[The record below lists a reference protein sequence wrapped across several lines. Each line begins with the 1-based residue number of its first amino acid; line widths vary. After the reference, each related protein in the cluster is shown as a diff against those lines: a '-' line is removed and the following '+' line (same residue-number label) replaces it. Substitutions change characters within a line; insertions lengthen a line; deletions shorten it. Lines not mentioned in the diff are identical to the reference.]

1 MNNEILIDNGRGR
14 FINRLNSFFKSLWKG
29 FKNSLTEKKHLYLSF
44 LLPVGIISIVF
55 AVLGMFPF
63 GTRSILTLDMD
74 GQYIYFFEQ
83 LRDIYTG
90 KESLFYTFERSLGG
104 EFLGYFTYYLA
115 SPLSFIVVLFPNSMV
130 TEAVMTMMIIKC
142 GLSGLTFSIFLE
154 KTRQKNTVGFIIFSV
169 MYALCSYATMFQFNT
184 MWIDA
189 LIWLPLIALGVW
201 SIVKKGK
208 FKLYV
213 ISLALAICSN
223 YYIGYMLCIFVAV
236 YFFICLFSISKD
248 SIEVNKDL
256 HGIKSFI
263 RIVFYSVIA
272 LMIAAAVIFSAY
284 YSLQFGKTSYQENSF
299 DPTLRFDVLNLV
311 AKMFIGSYDTVRL
324 EGTPNIYAGVL
335 LLLMLPAFYA
345 SKRVTPKEKIFY
357 TVFAL
362 IFVISFSINTLDLV
376 WHGFQTP
383 VWFNYRYSFMF
394 SFVMLIMAYR
404 GYEELDTLHTAFFGK
419 VALGLVGLLLVI
431 QKAVTLTRYEW
442 EGEWVK
448 VDAKPDL
455 KMLWLSVL
463 FILAYLLIIF
473 VKKHFNQKKVLSV
486 ILLFVVCIEAFSN
499 SLINWLGEIEDGG
512 CASRTN
518 YREFVDRMEAIS
530 SDVFERDS
538 SFYRMEHTVKRK
550 ANDNLVA
557 NINGISE
564 FTSTFNSS
572 CVNFV
577 KRLGF
582 YSDSPTV
589 IYLSGNPVT
598 DSLLGIKYVIGSSTE
613 DTNGKL
619 PELNSISSLYS
630 SYITKDGFAVYENPY
645 VLPIAY
651 RVDKNLN
658 NSFKEREF
666 FEGNKSPFN
675 TVNNLVSS
683 MLGKDASIF
692 KTCDY
697 TTHKDELKS
706 IGYDDNGGIS
716 FRKHT
721 SDETGSFYFNVT
733 ANQNGNIYMYLPTP
747 YTTMATLMLNDVE
760 ITNSL
765 FVGEN
770 IRVFDL
776 GCYEKGETIRVKI
789 KFNHYRI
796 YLWDTKNYFVQIDES
811 LLKEMSDTFNAD
823 GLQITEYSDTKFV
836 GKVNSSSE
844 GVIFT
849 SIPYD
854 ENWRV
859 YVDGERVET
868 FELVDSM
875 LGFNI
880 GSGEFEIEMKYVHKP
895 FIVGSVIS
903 LVGIGIFV
911 LLCFLE
917 RRKGRQSVLSTGE
930 TDDGMSDYDESEYEI
945 DCFEEEIDD
954 YEIEDDENFYEELSE
969 DDNDIPS

>member
-142 GLSGLTFSIFLE
+142 GFSGLTFSIFLE
-154 KTRQKNTVGFIIFSV
+154 KTRQKNTIGFIIFSV

-184 MWIDA
+184 MWTDA

-272 LMIAAAVIFSAY
+272 LMIAAAIIFSAY

-362 IFVISFSINTLDLV
+362 IFVVSFSINTLDLV

-404 GYEELDTLHTAFFGK
+404 GYEELDTLRTAFFGK

-431 QKAVTLTRYEW
+431 QKTVTLTRYEW

-538 SFYRMEHTVKRK
+538 SFYRMEHTIKRK

-613 DTNGKL
+613 DANGEL

-630 SYITKDGFAVYENPY
+630 SCITKDGFVVYENPY

-692 KTCDY
+692 KTCEY
-697 TTHKDELKS
+697 TTHKEELKS

-733 ANQNGNIYMYLPTP
+733 ANENGNIYMYLPTP
-747 YTTMATLMLNDVE
+747 YTTIATLMLNDVE

-776 GCYEKGETIRVKI
+776 GYYEKGETIRVKI

-811 LLKEMSDTFNAD
+811 LLKEMSDTFNAN

-875 LGFNI
+875 LGFSI
-880 GSGEFEIEMKYVHKP
+880 GSGEFEIEIKYVHKP

-917 RRKGRQSVLSTGE
+917 RRKRRQSVLSTGE